1 MALPK
6 DLYVLYSIL
15 NMRLRDLYPN
25 LDQLC
30 EDINESKEDV
40 IEAMRSIGFEYDE
53 EINQFR

>member
-30 EDINESKEDV
+30 DDINESKEDV